1 MATEIYK
8 HRKRQKG
15 SGSKSSKDPGATSR
29 SHKRKRHHDR
39 LLKRKDR
46 RVERSSHGKFL
57 TVAALE
63 THRLSVT
70 AKPRLRLTPH
80 ETTSLTPI
88 R

>member
-29 SHKRKRHHDR
+29 SRKRKRHHDI
-39 LLKRKDR
+39 LPKRKDR
-46 RVERSSHGKFL
+46 RVARSSHGKFL

-63 THRLSVT
+63 AHRLTVT
-70 AKPRLRLTPH
+70 STPRLRPTH
-80 ETTSLTPI
+80 EATSLTTA